1 MVFWKKEPL
10 GGTRL
15 CLGRLPVLPSLLAFP
30 PFLPGNHKV
39 KEVYGPS
46 SSITHPHAMTC
57 TEWDLWNFPHKTTAF
72 NYSVSN
78 YIIDRENL
86 QRNNRVP
93 SLSCLRS
100 ISRGSAESHLLCLFP
115 KSLGCCPIKLLGCE
129 CLGQRRRNSKWT
141 GSKRRVWGTDGGL
154 GNGRSGWIFPTGLFQ
169 LTQPLKSG

>member
-1 MVFWKKEPL
+1 MKLYFWVHSHKQTSMCLTLEQNGILKK
-10 GGTRL
+10 GTSRRNPSMPWGSFL
-15 CLGRLPVLPSLLAFP
+15 FFLPCLPFP

-72 NYSVSN
+72 NFSVSN

-86 QRNNRVP
+86 QRNNWVP

-115 KSLGCCPIKLLGCE
+115 KTLGCCPIRLLGCE
-129 CLGQRRRNSKWT
+129 CLGQRRRNSK
-141 GSKRRVWGTDGGL
+141 
-154 GNGRSGWIFPTGLFQ
+154 
-169 LTQPLKSG
+169 